1 MPNAQKILHCG
12 DPAGFMELHIG
23 ASLRRT
29 SVLPRLDEENNQTSS
44 QPLGT
49 TDATGGEASTR
60 ASAERMSSSFRP
72 PAIPGVRSDVTQPL
86 DPEILRSYF
95 EAAQAVPAELD
106 PSSDDIPDA
115 TDDAEI
121 LALWPEEAQQP
132 PRYDDS
138 DEGAPIIVTDAEPT
152 VFSHAVRDALSESS
166 SAGIESTAT
175 TEGFAL
181 TEERLGRG
189 EEPPAAGTWLGGE
202 EDVRVWLEQCLGEQ
216 DGIVFYRAKLE
227 ADDQPY
233 TALWNRVAA
242 PDAPWHRV
250 PDQRIVRPKTQMVFE
265 RAGLRVFERP
275 RGNTV
280 LDYLSEASNRQL
292 PAMAA
297 LELGIELAEIL
308 ESIHG
313 AGLRLYELD
322 PSQVII
328 EQGAKVRFYAVGGL
342 FDDQSLPET
351 HAGAFRA
358 PEVNARNKSRLG
370 LHSDVYA
377 VAYLVYALLAR
388 RSAADV
394 ASDGME
400 LPSPRLYRPECPLGI
415 WPHLEPCLLPDPAK
429 RIPHA
434 RALRQ
439 QLQEAR
445 ARLRRSVQNAATA
458 RRLQFDAW
466 AEVHAGL
473 GKARRG
479 APQQDRA
486 LSVTTED
493 GRAGLFLIADGV
505 SRSRYG
511 DGAFAAAQV
520 EASALSHWDALEKST
535 SAGQVLNHAQRADVL
550 RQVARAAGRRIAH
563 EVNDR
568 FAPLPNDP
576 NHVMSTTMVAA
587 FVVHNQAT
595 VANLGDSRAYLVRDQ
610 TIERISI
617 DHDRIT
623 DAMRMGLSLGSASE
637 IRMGAALTRVVGRV
651 SIGADGFCRSEPFD
665 PEIFRVDLLPGD
677 RLVLCS
683 DGITDFAAGL
693 GSSQRDAEQKI
704 LECVTEYPDPSR
716 AAYEMVVLANRS
728 GGYDNISC
736 VVIAAQDEI
745 QSRP

>member
-1 MPNAQKILHCG
+1 M
-12 DPAGFMELHIG
+12 
-23 ASLRRT
+23 
-29 SVLPRLDEENNQTSS
+29 PRLDEENSQTSS
-44 QPLGT
+44 GPVGT
-49 TDATGGEASTR
+49 TDAAGDEISPGAD
-60 ASAERMSSSFRP
+60 APFRP

-106 PSSDDIPDA
+106 PSADDIPDV

-138 DEGAPIIVTDAEPT
+138 DEGAPIVVTDAEPT

-166 SAGIESTAT
+166 SAGVEETTAT

-181 TEERLGRG
+181 TEERGPRG

-202 EDVRVWLEQCLGEQ
+202 DDVRVWLEQCLGEQ

-227 ADDQPY
+227 ADAQPY

-250 PDQRIVRPKTQMVFE
+250 PDQRVVRPKTQMVFE

-280 LDYLSEASNRQL
+280 LDYLSETSGRQL

-328 EQGAKVRFYAVGGL
+328 EQGAKVRLYAVGGL
-342 FDDQSLPET
+342 YDDRSLPES

-358 PEVNARNKSRLG
+358 PEVSARRKSQVG

-388 RSAADV
+388 RSAQDV
-394 ASDGME
+394 ASDGLE

-415 WPHLEPCLLPDPAK
+415 WPHLEPCLLPEPGK

-434 RALRQ
+434 TALRQ

-445 ARLRRSVQNAATA
+445 ARLRRSVKENASSPW
-458 RRLQFDAW
+458 LHFDAW

-493 GRAGLFLIADGV
+493 GRAGLYLIADGV

-520 EASALSHWDALEKST
+520 ERSALSHWDTLEK

-550 RQVARAAGRRIAH
+550 RQISRAAGRLIAS
-563 EVNDR
+563 EINDH

-587 FVVHNQAT
+587 FVVDNQAT

-617 DHDRIT
+617 DHDRVT
-623 DAMRMGLSLGSASE
+623 DALRMGLNLGSASE

-651 SIGADGFCRSEPFD
+651 SIGADGYCRAEPFD

-683 DGITDFAAGL
+683 DGVTDFAAGL
-693 GSSQRDAEQKI
+693 GASQRDAEQKI
-704 LECVTEYPDPSR
+704 LACVSEYSDPSR
-716 AAYEMVVLANRS
+716 AAYELVVLANRA

-736 VVIAAQDEI
+736 VVIAAQGEAS
-745 QSRP
+745 SRP